1 MRMMKILCIGLE
13 RMLGTTNFNN
23 IQEHNMNCNKPFR
36 LSAIT
41 IAMMTLLSQAQAQV
55 ASNPDTNAA
64 TTASTAAAPGKADEV
79 QQVVVTGNARTGGQ
93 RKIDASYSITTANEE
108 QLKQA
113 APSSTADLLKIVP
126 GIYAES
132 SGGNAGANI
141 GVRGFPIDGDAPFVT
156 IQMNGSPLF
165 PPPTLSFLEGSS
177 LFRIDDTIER
187 VEVLR
192 GGPSPIFSNGQP
204 GATMNFLLK
213 KGRDVAE
220 GSLRATVGT
229 GNLRRIDGY
238 YGGKIADGW
247 YGSIGGFY
255 RVAQGV
261 RDGQY
266 PADDGGQITASV
278 TRKLDQGELTFYA
291 RTVNDK
297 NTFYTGVPLIS
308 ASSAG
313 GKPTTFPGFDPLTGS
328 LYSNELRNVAL
339 EVGPGQVIN
348 KDLANGR
355 GLQAN
360 LFGVDFSQSINGWNI
375 SNKLNHFSGDAP
387 TLAIFTGNS
396 PVSMS
401 SYINSAI
408 QSANGQA
415 NVVAAAGGKQAVSGT
430 ATYLNGGGAV
440 AGDQQVMSAGIWSVE
455 KKLSSFT
462 DELRISKEIIKD
474 HTFTAGLYYADY
486 SSKDMWYL
494 GNSVLMTATANARPI
509 NVQLNNGVVV
519 SGNGHDGASF
529 YTLNE
534 NFSAQNTAFYLADE
548 WKIND
553 RIRVDAGVRTEN
565 RRLNGVISNP
575 KSVDLDNNPL
585 TLYNNSASV
594 LSGSNTPVDRSDNE
608 VSYTLGGNYKVS
620 ENFSVF
626 ARLNSGFALPQFD
639 TIRDNGVNA
648 PVTKVKQYEIGL
660 KSVSEYFS
668 AYLTFFHNTFTGL
681 PFQQFLSNG
690 TNVTAIGGSSG
701 SGLEFEVA
709 ARPVKN
715 FQISL
720 SGAYQ
725 KSKYENY
732 GTNTGNEV
740 KRQPKLQFRLSP
752 SYRIP
757 FDNGDIKLYGTYTH
771 VDARFADAE
780 NQQSLPKYYTLD
792 AGILVGL
799 GDNLEFRL
807 AGTNLTNQLGLTEG
821 NSRVIGSGSSVVFA
835 RPIFGR
841 AIEASVL
848 YRF

>member
-1 MRMMKILCIGLE
+1 MK
-13 RMLGTTNFNN
+13 
-23 IQEHNMNCNKPFR
+23 CNDKF
-36 LSAIT
+36 
-41 IAMMTLLSQAQAQV
+41 LLSSVTLAVMALFNQAHAQV
-55 ASNPDTNAA
+55 ADA
-64 TTASTAAAPGKADEV
+64 TAASSTLAAKAEKDAVPAEI
-79 QQVVVTGNARTGGQ
+79 QQVVVTGNARNGGQ
-93 RKIDASYSITTANEE
+93 RKIDTSYSITTANEE

-156 IQMNGSPLF
+156 IQMNGAPLF

-187 VEVLR
+187 VEILR

-213 KGRDVAE
+213 KGNDTPE
-220 GSLRATVGT
+220 GSLRATAGT
-229 GNLRRIDGY
+229 GNLRRFDGY

-247 YGSIGGFY
+247 YGTIGGFY

-266 PADDGGQITASV
+266 PADEGGQLTASI
-278 TRKLDQGELTFYA
+278 TRRLDQGELTVYA
-291 RTVNDK
+291 RSVNDK

-308 ASSAG
+308 ATAAG
-313 GKPTTFPGFDPLTGS
+313 GKPSAFPGFDPLTGS
-328 LYSNELRNVAL
+328 LYGNELRNVAL
-339 EVGPGQVIN
+339 EVGPGQTLH
-348 KDLANGR
+348 KDLADGR
-355 GLQAN
+355 GIQAN
-360 LFGVDFSQSINGWNI
+360 LFGVDFSQNIHGWNV
-375 SNKLNHFSGDAP
+375 SNKLNHFAGDAP
-387 TLAIFTGNS
+387 TLAIFSGNS

-408 QSANGQA
+408 LSANAQA
-415 NVVAAAGGKQAVSGT
+415 NVVAAAGGTAATAGT
-430 ATYLNGGGAV
+430 ATYLNGGAAV
-440 AGDQQVMSAGIWSVE
+440 SDSQQVMSAGIWSVE
-455 KKLSSFT
+455 KKLTSFT
-462 DELRISKEIIKD
+462 DELRVSKEVIKD
-474 HTFTAGLYYADY
+474 HTLTAGVYYADY
-486 SSKDMWYL
+486 SSKDVWYL
-494 GNSVLMTATANARPI
+494 GNSVLMTAAPNARPI
-509 NVQLNNGVVV
+509 NVKLNNGVVV

-534 NFSAQNTAFYLADE
+534 NFSAQNTALFLADE

-553 RIRVDAGVRTEN
+553 RIRLDAGVRSET

-575 KSVDLDNNPL
+575 MSVDLDNNPL
-585 TLYNNSASV
+585 TLYNNNASV
-594 LSGSNTPVDRSDNE
+594 LSGSNKPVARSDSE
-608 VSYTLGGNYKVS
+608 MSYTLGGNFKVS
-620 ENFSVF
+620 DNFSVF
-626 ARLNSGFALPQFD
+626 ARMNSGFALPQFD
-639 TIRDNGVNA
+639 TIRDNGVDT

-660 KSVSEYFS
+660 KTVSAQYS
-668 AYLTFFHNTFTGL
+668 AYLTFFHNTFSGL
-681 PFQQFLSNG
+681 SFQQFLADGS
-690 TNVTAIGGSSG
+690 NVTAIGGSSG

-709 ARPVKN
+709 ARPLKN
-715 FQISL
+715 FQIAL

-725 KSKYENY
+725 DSKYENY
-732 GTNTGNEV
+732 GANTGHEV

-757 FDNGDIKLYGTYTH
+757 LESADIKLYGTYTH

-792 AGILVGL
+792 AGVLVGF
-799 GDNLEFRL
+799 GENLELRL
-807 AGTNLTNQLGLTEG
+807 AGTNLSNQLGLTEG
-821 NSRVIGSGSSVVFA
+821 NSRVIGGGSSVVFA

>member
-1 MRMMKILCIGLE
+1 MKC
-13 RMLGTTNFNN
+13 NN
-23 IQEHNMNCNKPFR
+23 QFR

-41 IAMMTLLSQAQAQV
+41 LAMMTLLTQAQAQ
-55 ASNPDTNAA
+55 AQ
-64 TTASTAAAPGKADEV
+64 TAAAETSTTATKPANESKPEEV
-79 QQVVVTGNARTGGQ
+79 QQIVVTGNARAGGQ
-93 RKIDASYSITTANEE
+93 RKIDASYSITTATEE
-108 QLKQA
+108 QVKQA

-213 KGRDVAE
+213 KGRDVPE

-238 YGGKIADGW
+238 YGGKISDGW
-247 YGSIGGFY
+247 YGTIGGFY

-266 PADDGGQITASV
+266 PADEGGQITATV

-291 RTVNDK
+291 RSVNDK

-308 ASSAG
+308 AGTAG
-313 GKPTTFPGFDPLTGS
+313 GNPGAFPGFDPLTGS
-328 LYSNELRNVAL
+328 LYSNELRNVSL
-339 EVGPGQVIN
+339 EVGPGQTLQ

-360 LFGVDFSQSINGWNI
+360 LFGVDFSQNINGWNV

-396 PVSMS
+396 PVSAA

-415 NVVAAAGGKQAVSGT
+415 NVVTAAGGKLATSGT
-430 ATYLNGGGAV
+430 ATYLNGGAAV
-440 AGDQQVMSAGIWSVE
+440 SADQQVMSAGIWSVE
-455 KKLSSFT
+455 KKLTSFT
-462 DELRISKEIIKD
+462 DELRISKEIVKD
-474 HTFTAGLYYADY
+474 HTLTGGVYYADY
-486 SSKDMWYL
+486 SSKDQWYL
-494 GNSVLMTATANARPI
+494 GNSVLMTATSNARPI
-509 NVQLNNGVVV
+509 NVALNNGVVV

-529 YTLNE
+529 FTLNE
-534 NFSAQNTAFYLADE
+534 NFSAQNTAFFLTDE

-553 RIRVDAGVRTEN
+553 RVRVDAGVRTEN
-565 RRLNGVISNP
+565 RRLNGVISNA

-594 LSGSNTPVDRSDNE
+594 LSGSNTPVNRTDSE

-639 TIRDNGVNA
+639 TIRDNGVGA
-648 PVTKVKQYEIGL
+648 PVTKVKQYELGL
-660 KSVSEYFS
+660 KTVTEQFS

-681 PFQQFLSNG
+681 SFQQFLADGS
-690 TNVTAIGGSSG
+690 NVTAIGGSSG

-725 KSKYENY
+725 SSKYENY
-732 GTNTGNEV
+732 GANTGHEV

-757 FDNGDIKLYGTYTH
+757 LDNADIKLYGTYTH
-771 VDARFADAE
+771 VDARYADAE

-792 AGILVGL
+792 AGVLVGL

-821 NSRVIGSGSSVVFA
+821 NSRVIGGGSSVVFA

>member
-1 MRMMKILCIGLE
+1 MKRNEKFLMSSVTLAV
-13 RMLGTTNFNN
+13 LTL
-23 IQEHNMNCNKPFR
+23 MN
-36 LSAIT
+36 
-41 IAMMTLLSQAQAQV
+41 QANAQV
-55 ASNPDTNAA
+55 AADTTPAA
-64 TTASTAAAPGKADEV
+64 SASAPAAVVAKVAKEAVATEV
-79 QQVVVTGNARTGGQ
+79 QQVVVTGNSNKGGQ

-213 KGRDVAE
+213 KGSDISE

-229 GNLRRIDGY
+229 GNLRRFDGF

-247 YGSIGGFY
+247 YGTIGGFY

-266 PADDGGQITASV
+266 PADEGGQLTASV
-278 TRKLDQGELTFYA
+278 TRRLDQGELTVYA
-291 RTVNDK
+291 RSVSDK

-313 GKPTTFPGFDPLTGS
+313 GKPSAFPGFDPLTGS
-328 LYSNELRNVAL
+328 LYGNELRNVAL
-339 EVGPGQVIN
+339 EVGPGQTLH
-348 KDLANGR
+348 KDLADGR

-360 LFGVDFSQSINGWNI
+360 LFGVDFSQSIAGWNVN
-375 SNKLNHFSGDAP
+375 NKLNHFAGDAP

-408 QSANGQA
+408 TSANGQA
-415 NVVAAAGGKQAVSGT
+415 NVVAAAGGKLATTGS
-430 ATYLNGGGAV
+430 ATYLNGGAPVDGN
-440 AGDQQVMSAGIWSVE
+440 QQVMSAGIWSVE
-455 KKLSSFT
+455 KKLNSFT
-462 DELRISKEIIKD
+462 DELRVSKEIIQD
-474 HTFTAGLYYADY
+474 HTLTAGAYYANY

-494 GNSVLMTATANARPI
+494 GNGVLMAAASNARPI
-509 NVQLNNGVVV
+509 NVKLDNGVVV

-534 NFSAQNTAFYLADE
+534 NFSAQNTALFLADE
-548 WKIND
+548 WKITD
-553 RIRVDAGVRTEN
+553 SIRVDGGVRNEI

-575 KSVDLDNNPL
+575 MSVDLDNNPL
-585 TLYNNSASV
+585 TLYNNNASV
-594 LSGSNTPVDRSDNE
+594 LSGTNKPVNRNDSE

-626 ARLNSGFALPQFD
+626 GRLNSGFALPQFD
-639 TIRDNGVNA
+639 TIRDNGVDA

-660 KSVSEYFS
+660 KTVTQQFS

-681 PFQQFLSNG
+681 SFQQFLANG
-690 TNVTAIGGSSG
+690 TNVTAIGGSKG

-709 ARPVKN
+709 ARPIKN
-715 FQISL
+715 FQLSL

-725 KSKYENY
+725 DSKYENY
-732 GTNTGNEV
+732 GANTGNEV

-757 FDNGDIKLYGTYTH
+757 LDNADIKLYGTYTH

-780 NQQSLPKYYTLD
+780 NKQSLPKYYTLD
-792 AGILVGL
+792 AGVLVGFGENVEL
-799 GDNLEFRL
+799 RVG
-807 AGTNLTNQLGLTEG
+807 GTNLSNQLGLTEG
-821 NSRVIGSGSSVVFA
+821 NSRIIGGGNSVVFA

-841 AIEASVL
+841 AIEASIL

>member
-1 MRMMKILCIGLE
+1 MKS
-13 RMLGTTNFNN
+13 NDKF
-23 IQEHNMNCNKPFR
+23 
-36 LSAIT
+36 
-41 IAMMTLLSQAQAQV
+41 LLSSITLAVLTLTNQAYAQE
-55 ASNPDTNAA
+55 AA
-64 TTASTAAAPGKADEV
+64 NNTVAAPSAAVKPAADSVPAEV
-79 QQVVVTGNARTGGQ
+79 QQVVVTGNTKNGGV
-93 RKIDASYSITTANEE
+93 RKIDASYSITTASEE

-113 APSSTADLLKIVP
+113 APSSTADLMKIVP
-126 GIYAES
+126 GVYAES

-156 IQMNGSPLF
+156 IQLNGSPLF

-177 LFRIDDTIER
+177 LFRIDDTVER

-192 GGPSPIFSNGQP
+192 GGPRPIFSNGQP

-213 KGRDVAE
+213 KGTDVAD

-229 GNLRRIDGY
+229 GNLRRFDGF
-238 YGGKIADGW
+238 YGGKIANGW

-266 PADDGGQITASV
+266 PADDGGQLTATV
-278 TRKLDQGELTFYA
+278 THKLDQGEVTVYA
-291 RTVNDK
+291 RTTNEK

-308 ASSAG
+308 AKTAG
-313 GKPTTFPGFDPLTGS
+313 GDPTAFPGFDPLTGS
-328 LYSNELRNVAL
+328 FYGNELRNVAL

-348 KDLANGR
+348 KDLADGR

-360 LFGVDFSQSINGWNI
+360 LFGVDFEQNINGWSV

-401 SYINSAI
+401 SYLNTAI
-408 QSANGQA
+408 QSANAQA
-415 NVVAAAGGKQAVSGT
+415 NVVSAAGGKMATTGT

-440 AGDQQVMSAGIWSVE
+440 DGNQQVMSAGIWSVE
-455 KKLSSFT
+455 KKIKSFT
-462 DELRISKEIIKD
+462 DELRVSKEIVKD
-474 HTFTAGLYYADY
+474 HTMTAGLYYADY

-494 GNSVLMTATANARPI
+494 GNSVLMTATPNARPI
-509 NVQLNNGVVV
+509 NLSLNNGVVV

-534 NFSAQNTAFYLADE
+534 NFSAQNTAIYLADE
-548 WKIND
+548 WKVSD
-553 RIRVDAGVRTEN
+553 RIRVDAGLRSES

-585 TLYNNSASV
+585 TLYNNNASV
-594 LSGSNTPVDRSDNE
+594 LSGSNKPVNRNDSE
-608 VSYTLGGNYKVS
+608 MSYTLGGNYKVS
-620 ENFSVF
+620 QNFSVF

-639 TIRDNGVNA
+639 TIRDNGVDTV
-648 PVTKVKQYEIGL
+648 VTKVKQYEIGL
-660 KSVSEYFS
+660 KAVTEKYS
-668 AYLTFFHNTFTGL
+668 AYLTFFHNKFTGL
-681 PFQQFLSNG
+681 PFQQFLADGS
-690 TNVTAIGGSSG
+690 NVTAIGGSSG

-725 KSKYENY
+725 ESKYENY
-732 GTNTGNEV
+732 GANTGNEV

-757 FDNGDIKLYGTYTH
+757 LDTSNVKIYGTYTH

-780 NQQSLPKYYTLD
+780 NQQALPKYYTLD
-792 AGILVGL
+792 AGVLVSL
-799 GDNLEFRL
+799 GENLEFRL

-841 AIEASVL
+841 AVEASVV